1 MKRMSCAFALSFLSV
16 GGTAL
21 SQNVAW
27 DGQMAPLR
35 ERARE
40 EFMGITLGDGLFR
53 ECPVDGRI
61 SYRPTYRLD
70 STDGP
75 CWMAPSMQPGSITQP
90 QEYEYL
96 PVHVRDGKRPT
107 GTRAVQVTVSGG
119 RINAVHVSTDGFR
132 HQGALFGQLKEKY
145 GDPTSFETREMIS
158 GTGGKFDA
166 LSARWEKPNLH
177 VTFSGLAD
185 QIDQGLI
192 SVYTDS
198 GKAAAEARV
207 QRGRSTF

>member
-1 MKRMSCAFALSFLSV
+1 MKRMSNALALFFLSV
-16 GGTAL
+16 GGPAL

-27 DGQMAPLR
+27 DGQMAPMR

-40 EFMGITLGDGLFR
+40 EFMGITLGGNLFK

-61 SYRPTYRLD
+61 TYRPTYRLD
-70 STDGP
+70 PTDGP
-75 CWMAPSMQPGSITQP
+75 CWTAPSLRPGSITQP

-96 PVHVRDGKRPT
+96 PVHVRDIKRPT

-158 GTGGKFDA
+158 GTGGKFEA

-198 GKAAAEARV
+198 GKAAAQARV